1 MTGVHAAVASPSHAE
16 EPLDF
21 ERVFRAHA
29 AFAWRCLRR
38 LGVAEK
44 DVDDVCQEVFL
55 VLHRKLREIDPPSS
69 VRAYL
74 YGICVRKASDHRRL
88 ARHHRERA
96 TDELDLRL
104 VADAA
109 PDSGPMDPVE
119 KKQGLAT
126 LDKALAALD
135 EDKRAV
141 FVLFEIEELSMQEVA
156 SAVDCPLQ
164 TAYARLYAGRKQ
176 IEAAFRRHGLAGRT
190 A

>member
-1 MTGVHAAVASPSHAE
+1 MTGVLAVASPRGTE

-55 VLHRKLREIDPPSS
+55 VLHRKLLDIDPPSS

-96 TDELDLRL
+96 TDELP
-104 VADAA
+104 DAA

-119 KKQGLAT
+119 KKQGLAA

-156 SAVDCPLQ
+156 AAVACPLQ

-176 IEAAFRRHGLAGRT
+176 IEAAFRRDGLGGRSP
-190 A
+190 